1 MTGSVPPL
9 GPPCH
14 VHNGATTAIS
24 HSARP
29 APVVH
34 RPLMNSVLIENGL
47 FEQWEYLE
55 SLILL
60 AEMFGNHLFLL

>member
-1 MTGSVPPL
+1 
-9 GPPCH
+9 
-14 VHNGATTAIS
+14 
-24 HSARP
+24 
-29 APVVH
+29 
-34 RPLMNSVLIENGL
+34 MNSVLIGNGL